1 MTPDEFFAG
10 HDASRP
16 LFEAVRQAMAEIGPV
31 TLQVTKSQIAFRR
44 RVAFAWVWRPGQY
57 LHGDA
62 APLVLT
68 LAFRYRDPSPR
79 WKQIVEP
86 KPGRFTHHLELHTL
100 ADVDEEVRNWLRE
113 GWSAAA

>member
-10 HDASRP
+10 HDMSRQ
-16 LFEAVRQAMAEIGPV
+16 LFEAVHQAVAEIGPV
-31 TLQVTKSQIAFRR
+31 ALNVTKSQIAFRR

-57 LHGDA
+57 LRRAA

-68 LAFRYRDPSPR
+68 FAFRSRDPSTR

-86 KPGRFTHHLELHTL
+86 KPGRFTHHLELYAPT
-100 ADVDEEVRNWLRE
+100 DIDDEVRNWLRE
-113 GWSAAA
+113 GWDAAA